1 MDNKQK
7 QAGGAG
13 DLTRRELICTGAVA
27 AAGLA
32 IGSTADV
39 YAKSDVTETRSY
51 NSEMKYRPLGKTG
64 HWISSVCLGG
74 HWKRVDKM
82 VPGLFNGT
90 GWINPDLNNPD
101 FKKNRRDVVTRCIEH
116 GINYID
122 ACTKQEVLAYAEAL
136 RARREAMYLGFS
148 WYQEEMRSLSN
159 QWHEARKK
167 GKLKPAGWITER
179 LMAALDK
186 GMKEAGL
193 DYVDLWRITM
203 HEQSG
208 RHTDVEVDE
217 MMAALEKARKQGK
230 CRMCGF
236 SSHDRPHIK
245 KMIETYPE
253 VVEVVVTPYTA
264 KSKMVTDE
272 TGLWATMKEYGVGWF
287 GIKPFASN
295 SLFKGDSSPDSPTRE
310 EDDRLARMAIR
321 YILCNQAITAPIPG
335 IINTQQVDNVAKAV
349 QEPDELAKE
358 EAKELSTAMDEA
370 WARLPDNYQWLKN
383 WEYV

>member
-1 MDNKQK
+1 MDQK
-7 QAGGAG
+7 QEKAGKING
-13 DLTRRELICTGAVA
+13 LNRRELMRTGAVA

-32 IGSTADV
+32 VGGVQNV
-39 YAKSDVTETRSY
+39 YAETDVTKTRSY

-64 HWISSVCLGG
+64 LMISSVCLGG

-82 VPGLFNGT
+82 VPGVFRGK
-90 GWINPDLNNPD
+90 GWLNADLESEG
-101 FKKNRRDVVTRCIEH
+101 FKKNRRDVVTRCIER

-122 ACTKQEVLAYAEAL
+122 ACTMQEVKAYSEAL
-136 RARREAMYLGFS
+136 RGRRDSMYLGFS
-148 WYQEEMRSLSN
+148 WYQEEMRSLSS
-159 QWHEARKK
+159 QLQKAKKK
-167 GKLKPAGWITER
+167 GEPKPAGWITKQ

-186 GMKEAGL
+186 GMKETGL
-193 DYVDLWRITM
+193 DYVDIWRITM

-208 RHTDVEVDE
+208 RHTDAEVDE

-253 VVEVVVTPYTA
+253 VVQVVVTPYTA
-264 KSKMVTDE
+264 KSKVMPKDSVFDAIIKN
-272 TGLWATMKEYGVGWF
+272 GIGFF
-287 GIKPFASN
+287 GIKPFAGT

-310 EDDRLARMAIR
+310 EDDKLARMAIR
-321 YILCNQAITAPIPG
+321 YILCNKSITAPIPG
-335 IINTQQVDNVAKAV
+335 IINPHQVDNVADAV
-349 QEPDELAKE
+349 QEPEELAKE